1 MSKFNSNNK
10 RSAKLTAG
18 KVLEMREKYVK
29 GMSQGAL
36 AREFGVSVGQVGRI
50 VRGEAWGEFYQPKDP
65 KLEELQA
72 VLNRGGTLVSEEEAL
87 RSQERFLGLL
97 EKATVPAAPPP
108 SENCDHGV
116 PFLEFCF
123 RCAKASVAEG
133 ADQRSGET
141 GLVAEPTEEA
151 PPPALNRLFSDIQ
164 QRRAETEV
172 RTGDKLLEEFGKDE

>member
-18 KVLEMREKYVK
+18 KVLELREKYVQ
-29 GMSQGAL
+29 GVSQGAL

-72 VLNRGGTLVSEEEAL
+72 VRDRGGTLVSEEEAL
-87 RSQERFLGLL
+87 RSQERFLGLM
-97 EKATVPAAPPP
+97 EKASPAPPP

-116 PFLEFCF
+116 PFLEFCVL
-123 RCAKASVAEG
+123 CAKASVAEG
-133 ADQRSGET
+133 ADHRSGET
-141 GLVAEPTEEA
+141 GLVAEPLAAEE
-151 PPPALNRLFSDIQ
+151 PPALERLFSDM
-164 QRRAETEV
+164 REKRAEAEV
-172 RTGDKLLEEFGKDE
+172 RTGDKLLEEFGKDG